1 MASIFQSFR
10 SSAMPK
16 RLLRYAMARFDIFE
30 DDALDLENLDLGFG
44 LRNTFEFKDV
54 GLKVE
59 KISKQLGLPPEYR
72 IKKAT
77 VSRLQLTVPL
87 DLYSSSIELTAVGVH
102 ICLQVLPTDRP
113 GARSNKDGKSQP
125 DPAYVPTAA
134 DLAQSFLET
143 QPSKEKRALEDALAA
158 EQQDLGAS
166 VAMSED
172 SSEDDQTY
180 GTGQGLSLPAF
191 LTDFLQSVVDRTQV
205 AIKNVTFDLDIE
217 VPVEPKRIETELVTL
232 RLTLDELDVEGVTR
246 ASDPEDRDGAHIRPK
261 EGKRHIILNKIR
273 ASIIS
278 ETDLVSSLA
287 RSPSMT
293 SAASKSPV
301 LSVRCPPPGKG
312 PHHGGNS
319 YENTTASS
327 AEDLSRSEQL
337 LQDSEDA
344 FNIPYELGDSS
355 ATGADEAH
363 EQEPRSSLST
373 PRASIY
379 HDFSRHSADPLAHSP
394 DVAADEPSLWPS
406 ELENLV
412 LPQDTPER
420 EPSLQGSVSSD
431 SASDGSGA
439 QRADD
444 LAQSQFFSHE
454 EAESMYMSAFSQ
466 GASQQ
471 LRTASMPGA
480 WDSIASTPE
489 HSPKAER
496 VSPVR
501 APLESAGAIEMT
513 RNEDLAAPQGLE
525 PNSLT
530 QPVARER
537 SQAEANK
544 HVTMVPEPAPEP
556 STATTIEETETQG
569 PPRLVKDIVSLASIS
584 VYVPT
589 KHKHIQVSSVD
600 GTSHLAHSGFHNVP
614 GAFSVYSTNAP
625 TSVKDDA
632 DQDDAKMDHDDG
644 TIEVE
649 FAPLEVR
656 LDTSVGLL
664 LAMVV
669 RRLLETSKRPEQL
682 SKKVEE
688 SASQKTNSPTPDI
701 KLSAQKISVVFLE
714 KILSVADTAARESD
728 PAMAGF
734 GSDVL
739 LRTEIEHLSATA
751 SHGSSMTEGSI
762 RLEKFR
768 FGYHDSDILS
778 FDKEAPMRA
787 STRDAFPEA
796 GADVSVKLSMSQE
809 STRCE
814 VNTLPLRVHIDLQRL
829 EETFSWFGGLSG
841 FLQMGSS
848 MTSNGPQGKT
858 TPKPVKQRGVRF
870 DIPAQPDTTA
880 AMSESKTDV
889 RVGGLQL
896 DLVGKTCG
904 VNIRTTAVKIVNRD
918 GIVGVGISKIHAAG
932 PYVKQAADEPPIK
945 IVLSN
950 TRLDFLNTPRD
961 DDLDRLLALITPSKG
976 QFNDNDDEIMVDTL
990 LRQRRKGSVLKLTFG
1005 EVQGHITRLQQLDTI
1020 PALGEELARLGTVAK
1035 YLPEDDRPGLLTLGL
1050 IKELVASVDVGGRF
1064 GTVNASLSGLELA
1077 HIAFP
1082 SLAAFGINSLKID
1095 RNSIEELVGST
1106 ADLRTDLLTQSPVLM
1121 VRVIGDEMEP
1131 VIKVRMRNLNFEY
1144 RVPTVMDALGLS
1156 SETTPQEFD
1165 AMLAASV
1172 ANFGEQAHTALVGN
1186 PPSPVLRPSAP
1197 ARSSPTKP
1205 TIVNIAFRD
1214 CLVGLNPLALTSKLN
1229 VVLQD
1234 AHVEIALPSGDDVN
1248 AIVDLRKAAILLVDD
1263 ISLLNSPQRVGPS
1276 RHRGSDAQ
1284 RQTDMVST
1292 LCSKG
1297 YVNICQIS
1305 SARVTVQA
1313 TTSSDGE
1320 GHIDVELRDDL
1331 LVLETCADSTHTLIA
1346 LTGALKPPTPPSREV
1361 KYKTEVIP
1369 MQDMLASITADA
1381 FGNAEGDYNFDDDFA
1396 IAQEMGGG
1404 GGDDS
1409 YEGEL
1414 VGSSPLGIEEPYH
1427 PGAPGVAESIFDA
1440 TSSSI
1445 ISDRTTTQ
1453 NRSGEVFPSQPDS
1466 LPHSEEFGMDSE
1478 VEIHENY
1485 FGKTPMAEGS
1495 AHRWNSAKNR
1505 YDDANKAKAQKSP
1518 LKVRVRDVHI
1528 IWNLFDGYDWQHTRE
1543 AITKTVEE
1551 VETKAF
1557 ERRNRAGRRSMDEPD
1572 FEEQDVVGDCLFN
1585 SIYVSIPANHDPRE
1599 LVGGINHQLDDTE
1612 SIAATSVTATTT
1624 RTVAGQF
1631 RSRSKKLRLTRS
1643 RRHKITF
1650 ELQGVNVDL
1659 IKFPP
1664 DSGETDT
1671 TIDIRVHNLEVFDHI
1686 PTSTWKKF
1694 ATYNLDAGE
1703 RELGASMVHLEILLV
1718 KPVPELAAA
1727 EFVLKAT
1734 VLPLRL
1740 HVDQDAL
1747 DFIQRFFQFK
1757 DESQVPAQPS
1767 PSDEAFIQRAEINAI
1782 PVTLDF
1788 KPKRVDY
1795 AGLRGGRTS
1804 EFMNFMILERARMT
1818 LRHTIVYGT
1827 TGWERLGNTLNDIWT
1842 PDVKRT
1848 QLASVLA
1855 GVAPVRHLVNVG
1867 SGFRDLIEIPIKE
1880 YKKDGRIVRSIGK
1893 GAAAFAR
1900 TTGTEIVKLG
1910 AKMATGTQYVLQGA
1924 EGMLTK
1930 KSEEGSEDSGEPSSI
1945 QTGWEEED
1953 MGPEEKKQISLYAD
1967 QPTGVVQGLR
1977 HAYSSLA
1984 RDLNVARD
1992 AIIAVPAEVMESQ
2005 NAGGAARAVMN
2016 RAPTII
2022 FRPAIGATRAVGQA
2036 LMGATNALDP
2046 ENLRRVED
2054 VSTMLSTCPH

>member
-1 MASIFQSFR
+1 MA
-10 SSAMPK
+10 
-16 RLLRYAMARFDIFE
+16 L
-30 DDALDLENLDLGFG
+30 
-44 LRNTFEFKDV
+44 
-54 GLKVE
+54 
-59 KISKQLGLPPEYR
+59 
-72 IKKAT
+72 
-77 VSRLQLTVPL
+77 
-87 DLYSSSIELTAVGVH
+87 
-102 ICLQVLPTDRP
+102 
-113 GARSNKDGKSQP
+113 
-125 DPAYVPTAA
+125 
-134 DLAQSFLET
+134 
-143 QPSKEKRALEDALAA
+143 
-158 EQQDLGAS
+158 
-166 VAMSED
+166 SED
-172 SSEDDQTY
+172 SSEDDLAY
-180 GTGQGLSLPAF
+180 GTGQGLTLPAF
-191 LTDFLQSVVDRTQV
+191 LTDFLQGVVDRTQV
-205 AIKNVTFDLDIE
+205 AIKDVTFNLDIE
-217 VPVEPKRIETELVTL
+217 VPVEPKSTETELVTL
-232 RLTLDELDVEGVTR
+232 QLSLDELDIEGVTAQSR
-246 ASDPEDRDGAHIRPK
+246 ENGDSARIVPK
-261 EGKRHIILNKIR
+261 EGKRHMVLNKIR

-278 ETDLVSSLA
+278 ETDLLPSLT
-287 RSPSMT
+287 RSPPMT
-293 SAASKSPV
+293 SATPASPV
-301 LSVRCPPPGKG
+301 LTTRFPPSGTG
-312 PHHGGNS
+312 PLHGGS
-319 YENTTASS
+319 FPGGSMPSS
-327 AEDLSRSEQL
+327 GDGLSQSEQQL
-337 LQDSEDA
+337 RDSEDA
-344 FNIPYELGDSS
+344 FNIPYEMDCPIAIG
-355 ATGADEAH
+355 ENE
-363 EQEPRSSLST
+363 EQEPKPTSSLST

-379 HDFSRHSADPLAHSP
+379 HDLGGHRPNVPIYSSGVADKR
-394 DVAADEPSLWPS
+394 SLWPS
-406 ELENLV
+406 ASDNPALS
-412 LPQDTPER
+412 QDMFLRDHP
-420 EPSLQGSVSSD
+420 LQASVSSD
-431 SASDGSGA
+431 SASDDSGA
-439 QRADD
+439 HRADD

-466 GASQQ
+466 GHSPQ
-471 LRTASMPGA
+471 LQAASMPGA
-480 WDSIASTPE
+480 SNVVPPTPDLSSE
-489 HSPKAER
+489 TEP
-496 VSPVR
+496 VSSMR
-501 APLESAGAIEMT
+501 APDESAGVVDLTGREA
-513 RNEDLAAPQGLE
+513 LAAARSSRLFTP
-525 PNSLT
+525 T
-530 QPVARER
+530 QPVPRER
-537 SQAEANK
+537 KQSGESKVVAIVSEA
-544 HVTMVPEPAPEP
+544 TPEF
-556 STATTIEETETQG
+556 STAATIDETKTRG
-569 PPRLVKDIVSLASIS
+569 PARLMKEIISLASIS

-589 KHKHIQVSSVD
+589 KHKHIQIPSVD
-600 GTSHLAHSGFHNVP
+600 GASHLAHSTFHNVP
-614 GAFSVYSTNAP
+614 GAFSVYSATAESP
-625 TSVKDDA
+625 VQHDTDPEGEKE
-632 DQDDAKMDHDDG
+632 DHDDEL
-644 TIEVE
+644 IEVE
-649 FAPLEVR
+649 LAPLEIH
-656 LDTSVGLL
+656 LDASVGLL
-664 LAMVV
+664 LAMVA
-669 RRLLETSKRPEQL
+669 RRLLETSK
-682 SKKVEE
+682 
-688 SASQKTNSPTPDI
+688 ASQQPSQRNERSTAQMAGSI
-701 KLSAQKISVVFLE
+701 KPEIKFAAQRISVVFLE
-714 KILSVADTAARESD
+714 KVSGIASTAAKASD
-728 PAMAGF
+728 PAVTGF

-739 LRTEIEHLSATA
+739 LKAEIEHLSATA
-751 SHGSSMTEGSI
+751 SHDGTMTEGNI
-762 RLEKFR
+762 GLEKFR

-778 FDKEAPMRA
+778 FDREVQMRA
-787 STRDAFPEA
+787 SVRDVFPEA
-796 GADVSVKLSMSQE
+796 GADISVKLSLSKE
-809 STRCE
+809 SSRCE

-829 EETFSWFGGLSG
+829 DETFSWFGGLSG

-848 MTSNGPQGKT
+848 MTSSGPHGKP
-858 TPKPVKQRGVRF
+858 TPKPAKSRGVRF
-870 DIPAQPDTTA
+870 DIPSQPDSTA
-880 AMSESKTDV
+880 TVPESKTDV

-896 DLVGKTCG
+896 DLVGKQCG
-904 VNIRTTAVKIVNRD
+904 VNVRTTAVKVVSRD
-918 GIVGVGISKIHAAG
+918 GIVGVGISKIQAAG
-932 PYVKQAADEPPIK
+932 PYVKRASEDPPIN
-945 IVLSN
+945 IIFTN
-950 TRLDFLNTPRD
+950 TRFDYLVTPRD

-976 QFNDNDDEIMVDTL
+976 QFDDNDDEIMVDTL
-990 LRQRRKGSVLKLTFG
+990 LRQRRKGSVLKLTFDD
-1005 EVQGHITRLQQLDTI
+1005 VQVQIAKLQQLDTI

-1050 IKELVASVDVGGRF
+1050 IHNLVASVDVGGRL
-1064 GTVNASLSGLELA
+1064 GMVNAHLSDFELA

-1082 SLAAFGINSLKID
+1082 SLAAFGINSIKVD

-1106 ADLRTDLLTQSPVLM
+1106 MDLKTGLLTQSPVLM

-1165 AMLAASV
+1165 ATLAASV
-1172 ANFGEQAHTALVGN
+1172 ANIGEQAHTALVGN
-1186 PPSPVLRPSAP
+1186 SPFPASKPPATPKSGS
-1197 ARSSPTKP
+1197 TKP
-1205 TIVNIAFRD
+1205 TIVNVAFRD
-1214 CLVGLNPLALTSKLN
+1214 CLLGLNPLALTSKLN

-1234 AHVEIALPSGDDVN
+1234 AHMEITLTNGDDMN
-1248 AIVDLRKAAILLVDD
+1248 AVGDLRKAALLLVDD
-1263 ISLLNSPQRVGPS
+1263 VSLLNSPQRLGQS

-1297 YVNICQIS
+1297 FVNICQIS

-1320 GHIDVELRDDL
+1320 GHIDVEIRDDL

-1381 FGNAEGDYNFDDDFA
+1381 FSNAEGEYNFDDDFA

-1404 GGDDS
+1404 DDS
-1409 YEGEL
+1409 SEGEL
-1414 VGSSPLGIEEPYH
+1414 VEPLGIEEPYQ
-1427 PGAPGVAESIFDA
+1427 PSAPGVAESIFDA

-1453 NRSGEVFPSQPDS
+1453 HIGGEVFLSQPDS
-1466 LPHSEEFGMDSE
+1466 FPHMEFGLNSE
-1478 VEIHENY
+1478 VQIHENY
-1485 FGKTPMAEGS
+1485 FGKTPMAEGT

-1505 YDDANKAKAQKSP
+1505 YDDANEARAQKSP

-1557 ERRNRAGRRSMDEPD
+1557 ERRNQAGRRSLDEPD

-1612 SIAATSVTATTT
+1612 SIATTSVTTTTT

-1631 RSRSKKLRLTRS
+1631 RSRSKKLRLNRS

-1664 DSGETDT
+1664 GSGETDT
-1671 TIDIRVHNLEVFDHI
+1671 SIDVRVQNLEVFDHI

-1694 ATYNLDAGE
+1694 ATYNMDAGE
-1703 RELGASMVHLEILLV
+1703 RELGASMAHLEILLV

-1767 PSDEAFIQRAEINAI
+1767 PSDEAFIQRAEVNAI

-1804 EFMNFMILERARMT
+1804 EFMNFVILERARMT

-1827 TGWERLGNTLNDIWT
+1827 TGFERLGNTLNDIWT

-1880 YKKDGRIVRSIGK
+1880 YKKDGRVVRSIGK

-1930 KSEEGSEDSGEPSSI
+1930 KSEEGSAGAGAGEPSSI

-1953 MGPEEKKQISLYAD
+1953 MEPEEKKQISLYAD

-1992 AIIAVPAEVMESQ
+1992 AIIAVPAEVMESR

-2036 LMGATNALDP
+2036 FMGATNALDP

-2054 VSTMLSTCPH
+2054 VSIKT

>member
-59 KISKQLGLPPEYR
+59 KISEQLGLPPEYR
-72 IKKAT
+72 IKKAK

-102 ICLQVLPTDRP
+102 ICLQVSPAERQR
-113 GARSNKDGKSQP
+113 ARSKKEEDRKP
-125 DPAYVPTAA
+125 DPAFVPTAA
-134 DLAQSFLET
+134 DLTQSFLET
-143 QPSKEKRALEDALAA
+143 QPSREKRALEDALAA

-172 SSEDDQTY
+172 SSEDDAAY

-191 LTDFLQSVVDRTQV
+191 LTDFLQGVVDRTQV
-205 AIKNVTFDLDIE
+205 AIKGVTFELDIA
-217 VPVEPKRIETELVTL
+217 VPTEPKSTETEMVTL
-232 RLTLDELDVEGVTR
+232 QLSLDELDVEGVTTQSR
-246 ASDPEDRDGAHIRPK
+246 DDGDGARIVPK
-261 EGKRHIILNKIR
+261 EGKRHIILNNIR

-278 ETDLVSSLA
+278 ETDILSSHA
-287 RSPSMT
+287 RSPST
-293 SAASKSPV
+293 NSAASSSPV
-301 LSVRCPPPGKG
+301 
-312 PHHGGNS
+312 
-319 YENTTASS
+319 TTACCPSS
-327 AEDLSRSEQL
+327 ETEPPHGRSFNEYPSGSSSDQLSQSEQL
-337 LQDSEDA
+337 RDSEDA
-344 FNIPYELGDSS
+344 FNIPYDLDGHRVIGEKQEL
-355 ATGADEAH
+355 
-363 EQEPRSSLST
+363 EQGPTSSLST

-379 HDFSRHSADPLAHSP
+379 HDFAGHHAVASVHSP
-394 DVAADEPSLWPS
+394 DVAENETSLWPPALDNPALS
-406 ELENLV
+406 QGS
-412 LPQDTPER
+412 LPR
-420 EPSLQGSVSSD
+420 VPSFQGSVSSD
-431 SASDGSGA
+431 SASDDSGA

-466 GASQQ
+466 GQSQQ
-471 LRTASMPGA
+471 LRSASMPGA
-480 WDSIASTPE
+480 WDATSSPPE
-489 HSPKAER
+489 YATEAER
-496 VSPVR
+496 VSHLRPVGTSTG
-501 APLESAGAIEMT
+501 AAESVGQES
-513 RNEDLAAPQGLE
+513 LSAPQALQLSTETG
-525 PNSLT
+525 SL
-530 QPVARER
+530 ALER
-537 SQAEANK
+537 SHAEANEG
-544 HVTMVPEPAPEP
+544 VTRVPEANPEP
-556 STATTIEETETQG
+556 STTATLRETGNLGSTRHAKE
-569 PPRLVKDIVSLASIS
+569 IVSLSSIS
-584 VYVPT
+584 VYVPM
-589 KHKHIQVSSVD
+589 KHKHIQVTSGD
-600 GTSHLAHSGFHNVP
+600 GTFQLAHSTLHNVP
-614 GAFSVYSTNAP
+614 GAFSIYSTTP
-625 TSVKDDA
+625 PSSVQHDA
-632 DQDDAKMDHDDG
+632 NPEYGEKEHDDG
-644 TIEVE
+644 SIEIE
-649 FAPLEVR
+649 ISPLELR
-656 LDTSVGLL
+656 FDTSVGYL
-664 LAMVV
+664 LAMVA
-669 RRLLETSKRPEQL
+669 RRLLETSKGSQQPSEMAEQTVPPRTDSSQPE
-682 SKKVEE
+682 
-688 SASQKTNSPTPDI
+688 I
-701 KLSAQKISVVFLE
+701 KLLAQKISFVFLD
-714 KILSVADTAARESD
+714 KILSVSDTEAKTTD

-739 LRTEIEHLSATA
+739 LRAEIEKLSARTFQ
-751 SHGSSMTEGSI
+751 GSSKAEHTL

-778 FDKEAPMRA
+778 FDREAHMRA
-787 STRDAFPEA
+787 SVRDAFPEA
-796 GADVSVKLSMSQE
+796 GADVSVKLSMSKE
-809 STRCE
+809 RSRCE
-814 VNTLPLRVHIDLQRL
+814 VNTLPLRIHIDLQRL
-829 EETFSWFGGLSG
+829 DQAFNWFGGLSG
-841 FLQMGSS
+841 FLQIGSS
-848 MTSNGPQGKT
+848 MTSSEPLAKPS
-858 TPKPVKQRGVRF
+858 PKPAKPRGVRF
-870 DIPAQPDTTA
+870 DIPAQPDSTVA
-880 AMSESKTDV
+880 ASESKTDV
-889 RVGGLQL
+889 RVGGLWL

-904 VNIRTTAVKIVNRD
+904 VNVHTTAVKIVSRN
-918 GIVGVGISKIHAAG
+918 GIVGVAISKIQAAG
-932 PYVKQAADEPPIK
+932 PFVERVSDEPPIRF
-945 IVLSN
+945 VLSN
-950 TRLDFLNTPRD
+950 TRLDYLTSPRD

-976 QFNDNDDEIMVDTL
+976 QFDDNDDEIMVDTL
-990 LRQRRKGSVLKLTFG
+990 LRQRRKGSVLKLTFTD
-1005 EVQGHITRLQQLDTI
+1005 VQAHISSLQQLDTI

-1050 IKELVASVDVGGRF
+1050 IHNLAASINIGGRF
-1064 GTVNASLSGLELA
+1064 GTVNAQLSGFELA

-1082 SLAAFGINSLKID
+1082 SLAAIGVNSIKLD
-1095 RNSIEELVGST
+1095 RNSIEELVGSNIDVKT
-1106 ADLRTDLLTQSPVLM
+1106 GPLTSSPVLM

-1131 VIKVRMRNLNFEY
+1131 VVKVRMRNLNFEY

-1172 ANFGEQAHTALVGN
+1172 ANLGEQAHTALVGD
-1186 PPSPVLRPSAP
+1186 PPSPARQTSATTKP
-1197 ARSSPTKP
+1197 SPTKP
-1205 TIVNIAFRD
+1205 FIVNVAFRD
-1214 CLVGLNPLALTSKLN
+1214 CLLGLNPLALTSKLN

-1234 AHVEIALPSGDDVN
+1234 AHVEVSLSGGDDVN
-1248 AIVDLRKAAILLVDD
+1248 AVGDLRKAAILLIDD
-1263 ISLLNSPQRVGPS
+1263 VSLLNSPQRPGTS

-1284 RQTDMVST
+1284 RQTDMASA

-1305 SARVTVQA
+1305 SARVTVRA
-1313 TTSSDGE
+1313 TTSNDGE

-1346 LTGALKPPTPPSREV
+1346 LTGALKPPTPPSREI

-1381 FGNAEGDYNFDDDFA
+1381 FGNTEGDYNFDDDFA
-1396 IAQEMGGG
+1396 IAQELG

-1409 YEGEL
+1409 SEGEL
-1414 VGSSPLGIEEPYH
+1414 ISSSHLETEAPYH
-1427 PGAPGVAESIFDA
+1427 RSAPGVAESIFDA

-1445 ISDRTTTQ
+1445 ISNRTTTQ
-1453 NRSGEVFPSQPDS
+1453 NKSTGLLLSQPDS
-1466 LPHSEEFGMDSE
+1466 LPYSVEFGLNSE
-1478 VEIHENY
+1478 VEIHENF
-1485 FGKTPMAEGS
+1485 FGRTPVAEGT

-1505 YDDANKAKAQKSP
+1505 YDNANDAKAQKSP
-1518 LKVRVRDVHI
+1518 LKVRVRDVHV

-1557 ERRNRAGRRSMDEPD
+1557 ERRSRAGRRSPDEPD

-1612 SIAATSVTATTT
+1612 SIATTSVTTTTT
-1624 RTVAGQF
+1624 RTVTGQF
-1631 RSRSKKLRLTRS
+1631 RSRSRKLRLNRS

-1659 IKFPP
+1659 IKFPLG
-1664 DSGETDT
+1664 SGETDT
-1671 TIDIRVHNLEVFDHI
+1671 SIDVRVHNLDVFDHI

-1694 ATYNLDAGE
+1694 ATYDLDAGE
-1703 RELGASMVHLEILLV
+1703 RELGASMAHLEILLV
-1718 KPVPELAAA
+1718 KPIPELAAA

-1757 DESQVPAQPS
+1757 DESQVPAQSS

-1804 EFMNFMILERARMT
+1804 EFMNFVILERARMT

-1930 KSEEGSEDSGEPSSI
+1930 RSEEASASAGEPSSV

-1953 MGPEEKKQISLYAD
+1953 MEPEEKKQISLYAD

-1992 AIIAVPAEVMESQ
+1992 AIIAVPAEVMESR

-2054 VSTMLSTCPH
+2054 KYKPGPGR

>member
-16 RLLRYAMARFDIFE
+16 RLLRYAMASFDIFE

-59 KISKQLGLPPEYR
+59 KISKQLDLPPEYR
-72 IKKAT
+72 IKKAK

-102 ICLQVLPTDRP
+102 ICLQVSPTDRQ
-113 GARSNKDGKSQP
+113 GARPNKEESRRP
-125 DPAYVPTAA
+125 DPAFVPTAA

-143 QPSKEKRALEDALAA
+143 QPSREKRALEDALAA
-158 EQQDLGAS
+158 ERQDLGAS

-172 SSEDDQTY
+172 SSEDDQAY
-180 GTGQGLSLPAF
+180 GTGQGLTLPAF

-205 AIKNVTFDLDIE
+205 AIKDVTLHLDIE
-217 VPVEPKRIETELVTL
+217 VPVEPKSTETELVTL
-232 RLTLDELDVEGVTR
+232 QLSLDELDVEGVTTQVR
-246 ASDPEDRDGAHIRPK
+246 EDGDGARIVPK

-278 ETDLVSSLA
+278 DTDLLSSLA

-293 SAASKSPV
+293 SAASMSPV
-301 LSVRCPPPGKG
+301 VTARCPPPGTG
-312 PHHGGNS
+312 PLHVGNFHES
-319 YENTTASS
+319 IMEGS
-327 AEDLSRSEQL
+327 AGDLSQSEQL
-337 LQDSEDA
+337 LRDSEEA
-344 FNIPYELGDSS
+344 FNIPYELGGSN
-355 ATGADEAH
+355 AANGNE
-363 EQEPRSSLST
+363 EQGQEPASSLST

-379 HDFSRHSADPLAHSP
+379 HDFAGHNAESSIYSP
-394 DVAADEPSLWPS
+394 NVATDDQSLWPPS
-406 ELENLV
+406 LENSPALS
-412 LPQDTPER
+412 QDTHSR
-420 EPSLQGSVSSD
+420 EPFLEGSVSSD
-431 SASDGSGA
+431 SASEGSEA

-444 LAQSQFFSHE
+444 LAESQFFSHE

-466 GASQQ
+466 GQSQQ
-471 LRTASMPGA
+471 LRATSMPGA

-496 VSPVR
+496 KSPLRSHDQLSGSAKMPIQEALAVPQDLGPS
-501 APLESAGAIEMT
+501 APTPSI
-513 RNEDLAAPQGLE
+513 
-525 PNSLT
+525 
-530 QPVARER
+530 ARGR
-537 SQAEANK
+537 SEAEASKDASLMPDPIN
-544 HVTMVPEPAPEP
+544 EP
-556 STATTIEETETQG
+556 SATARIEETETRG
-569 PPRLVKDIVSLASIS
+569 PKRLVKEILSLASIS

-600 GTSHLAHSGFHNVP
+600 GTSQLAHSTFHSVP
-614 GAFSVYSTNAP
+614 GAFSVFSTTAP
-625 TSVKDDA
+625 ASVQYTA
-632 DQDDAKMDHDDG
+632 NTEESERDHNDG
-644 TIEVE
+644 SIEVE
-649 FAPLEVR
+649 LAPFEVC
-656 LDTSVGLL
+656 LDTSVGFL
-664 LAMVV
+664 LAMVA
-669 RRLLETSKRPEQL
+669 RRLLETAKVSQQPSEQ
-682 SKKVEE
+682 VEK
-688 SASQKTNSPTPDI
+688 SPSQKADSSTPGF

-714 KILSVADTAARESD
+714 KILTVSDIAARASD
-728 PAMAGF
+728 PAMSF

-739 LRTEIEHLSATA
+739 LRAEIEHLSAIA
-751 SHGSSMTEGSI
+751 SREGSTTESNI

-778 FDKEAPMRA
+778 FDREAQMRA
-787 STRDAFPEA
+787 SVRDAFPEA
-796 GADVSVKLSMSQE
+796 GADISVRLSASKE
-809 STRCE
+809 SSRCE

-848 MTSNGPQGKT
+848 MTSSGPHGKP
-858 TPKPVKQRGVRF
+858 TPKSAKPRGVRF
-870 DIPAQPDTTA
+870 DIPVQPDNTAA

-889 RVGGLQL
+889 RLGGLQL
-896 DLVGKTCG
+896 DLVGKNCG
-904 VNIRTTAVKIVNRD
+904 VNVRTTAVKLVSRG
-918 GIVGVGISKIHAAG
+918 GIVGVGISKIQAAG
-932 PYVKQAADEPPIK
+932 PYVKRASDEPPIN

-950 TRLDFLNTPRD
+950 TRLDYLITPRD

-976 QFNDNDDEIMVDTL
+976 QFDDNDDEIMVDTL
-990 LRQRRKGSVLKLTFG
+990 LRQRRKGSVLKLTFDD
-1005 EVQGHITRLQQLDTI
+1005 VQAHITRLQKLDII
-1020 PALGEELARLGTVAK
+1020 PALGEELARLGTVTK

-1050 IKELVASVDVGGRF
+1050 IHNLVASVDVGGRF
-1064 GTVNASLSGLELA
+1064 GTVNANLSDFELA

-1082 SLAAFGINSLKID
+1082 SLAAFGINSLKVD
-1095 RNSIEELVGST
+1095 RNSIEELIGST
-1106 ADLRTDLLTQSPVLM
+1106 IDVKTGLLTQSPVLM

-1186 PPSPVLRPSAP
+1186 PPLPAPQPSAAP
-1197 ARSSPTKP
+1197 KSSPTKP
-1205 TIVNIAFRD
+1205 TIVNVAFRD
-1214 CLVGLNPLALTSKLN
+1214 CLLGLNPLALTSKLN

-1234 AHVEIALPSGDDVN
+1234 AHVEVALPSGDDVN
-1248 AIVDLRKAAILLVDD
+1248 AVVDLRKAAILLVDD
-1263 ISLLNSPQRVGPS
+1263 ISLLNAPQRLGPS

-1284 RQTDMVST
+1284 RPTDMVST

-1305 SARVTVQA
+1305 SARVAVQA
-1313 TTSSDGE
+1313 TTSGDGD

-1404 GGDDS
+1404 NDS
-1409 YEGEL
+1409 FEGEL
-1414 VGSSPLGIEEPYH
+1414 IGSSPLGIEAQYH
-1427 PGAPGVAESIFDA
+1427 SSSPRVAESIFDA

-1445 ISDRTTTQ
+1445 ISDRTTTH
-1453 NRSGEVFPSQPDS
+1453 NKSGDVFPSQPDS
-1466 LPHSEEFGMDSE
+1466 LPHSVEFGLNSE
-1478 VEIHENY
+1478 VEIHENF
-1485 FGKTPMAEGS
+1485 FGKAPVAEGS

-1505 YDDANKAKAQKSP
+1505 YDDANEVKAQRSP

-1543 AITKTVEE
+1543 AITRTVEE

-1557 ERRNRAGRRSMDEPD
+1557 ERRNRAGRRSLDEPD

-1612 SIAATSVTATTT
+1612 SIAATSVTTTTT

-1631 RSRSKKLRLTRS
+1631 RSRSKKLRLNRS

-1659 IKFPP
+1659 IKFPAG
-1664 DSGETDT
+1664 SGETDT
-1671 TIDIRVHNLEVFDHI
+1671 SIDVRVHNLEVFDHI

-1694 ATYNLDAGE
+1694 ATYDLDAGE
-1703 RELGASMVHLEILLV
+1703 RELGASMAHLEILLV

-1757 DESQVPAQPS
+1757 DESQVPAQSS

-1930 KSEEGSEDSGEPSSI
+1930 NSEEGSAGAGEQSSI

-1992 AIIAVPAEVMESQ
+1992 AIIAVPAEVMESR

-2054 VSTMLSTCPH
+2054 VS